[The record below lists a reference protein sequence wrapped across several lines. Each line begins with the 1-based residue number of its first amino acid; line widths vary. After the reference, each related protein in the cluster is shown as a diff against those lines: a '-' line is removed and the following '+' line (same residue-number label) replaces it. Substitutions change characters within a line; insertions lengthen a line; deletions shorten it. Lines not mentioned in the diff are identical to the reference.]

1 MITLYNNPLCI
12 FHKRP
17 NLWWHYW
24 QLTVASVLWF
34 IPLCISFINQD
45 LLKRHSWE
53 LELEF
58 WSWPHKGVH
67 WSSVH
72 CLKKSWLRFSARPSL
87 PPPSLD
93 CFMSRRLWKTQR
105 HCCTC
110 RWFGH
115 WSPQPRCQRTEH
127 SWNLFVIFS
136 VSKLLIIMF
145 TNNNFKT
152 STYHISTGTSTKI
165 SHYHMI
171 WPLIICSMN
180 SANSP
185 LPFHLANSTS
195 EASFQFLIANTIFFL
210 ITFSFI

>member
-1 MITLYNNPLCI
+1 MTIWKHQKTKSSLHKLCNNHWVIARIKIFGSFRKKILSTLQSIMIILYNNPLCI

-93 CFMSRRLWKTQR
+93 CFMSRRLWKTQI

-152 STYHISTGTSTKI
+152 FAYHV
-165 SHYHMI
+165 Y
-171 WPLIICSMN
+171 
-180 SANSP
+180 
-185 LPFHLANSTS
+185 
-195 EASFQFLIANTIFFL
+195 
-210 ITFSFI
+210 

>member
-93 CFMSRRLWKTQR
+93 TQGYIPD
-105 HCCTC
+105 
-110 RWFGH
+110 F
-115 WSPQPRCQRTEH
+115 
-127 SWNLFVIFS
+127 FS
-136 VSKLLIIMF
+136 VKVKGLFHVKTTLKNSKTLL
-145 TNNNFKT
+145 
-152 STYHISTGTSTKI
+152 HLQV
-165 SHYHMI
+165 I
-171 WPLIICSMN
+171 WPLITSTTLSADWTQLEFICY
-180 SANSP
+180 
-185 LPFHLANSTS
+185 L
-195 EASFQFLIANTIFFL
+195 
-210 ITFSFI
+210 FSFKTSYYHVY